1 MTDRDQQTESFISDR
16 APDPVGAYPHARR
29 VGSLLF
35 ISGMGPRQRGSSKIP
50 GTVEDGEGNPIGY
63 DITAE
68 AHAVFENLRFVLEEA
83 GSSWERIVDVT
94 VFLTDIE
101 ADFQRFNHAYRE
113 AFGSVQPTRTTVEV
127 NRLPTP
133 IHVELKVIATL
144 P

>member
-1 MTDRDQQTESFISDR
+1 MTDNSETSRAFVSDR

-35 ISGMGPRQRGSSKIP
+35 ISGMGPRKRGSSEIP
-50 GTVEDGEGNPIGY
+50 GVTIDSAGRVVSY
-63 DITAE
+63 DIVTE
-68 AHAVFENLRFVLEEA
+68 TKAVFENLRFVLEDA
-83 GSSWERIVDVT
+83 GSSWESIVDVT

-101 ADFQRFNHAYRE
+101 ADFERFNQVYRD
-113 AFGSVQPTRTTVEV
+113 ALGSVQPTRTTVEV